1 MAHLV
6 ESMMSVK
13 QTPWHG
19 LGTILEAPPTA
30 ADAIVAAGLD
40 WEVEKRPMFF
50 EANDGINMIQSRDR
64 YAIVRKTDNAYLGDS
79 GAVWQPLQN
88 KDAFRFFDP
97 FVQSGE
103 ATYETAGSLEEGRT
117 IWVLAKI
124 NRSPI
129 EVVKNDTVDKY
140 VLLTN
145 KHTCGFAIQSTLTPI
160 RVVCNNTLTGAINRA
175 NWLLKAN
182 HSSKMVERLEDIQEI
197 IAMAD
202 ASFGKAAEAYRMFAK
217 KAVTPQIM
225 DQILAETFMWSVS
238 SSDTDREASFKRKQ
252 TETIMRLFETGRGT
266 DIKGVNGTVW
276 GFYNA
281 ITEYIQHE
289 KGKVEDKRLKDA
301 WLGGGMKMNIRA
313 FQAAV
318 KVAA

>member
-6 ESMMSVK
+6 ETMMSVK
-13 QTPWHG
+13 KTPWHG

-30 ADAIVAAGLD
+30 EDAIVAAGLD
-40 WEVEKRPMFF
+40 WQVEKRPMWF
-50 EANDGINMIQSRDR
+50 EAKDLHGNMLPTPDR
-64 YAIVRKTDNAYLGDS
+64 FAIVRQTDNAYLGDS

-103 ATYETAGSLEEGRT
+103 ATYETAGSLEGGRT

-124 NRSPI
+124 NRAPI
-129 EVVKNDTVDKY
+129 EVVKGDEVTKY

-145 KHTCGFAIQSTLTPI
+145 KHTCGYAIQSTLTPI

-197 IAMAD
+197 IARAD
-202 ASFGKAAEAYRMFAK
+202 QSFTQAANAYRMFAK
-217 KAVTPQIM
+217 KSATSQII
-225 DQILAETFMWSVS
+225 DQILADTFEWSVS
-238 SSDTDREASFKRKQ
+238 AESDREASFKRKQ

-276 GFYNA
+276 GLYNA

-301 WLGGGMKMNIRA
+301 WLGSGMKMNIRA
-313 FQAAV
+313 FQSAL